1 MRIWHSNYTEI
12 ISLENLFQAWEGF
25 LIGKRKKADVGV
37 FERKLEDNIFALH
50 QSLKDKVYKHGSYEE
65 FYVRDPKI
73 RHIHKACVND
83 RVVHHLV
90 SQVLENIFDP
100 TFYTHSYS
108 CRKGK
113 GTHRAVTAFTKLA
126 RKASKNNTSRLF
138 VLKCDVK
145 KFFANV
151 DHLVLLKFLTKRI
164 ADEDFVWLLQQV
176 IGSFKTDGEP
186 KGMPIGNLTS
196 QLFANI
202 YLDPLDQY
210 IKHELKVKYY
220 IRYADDF
227 VIMADNPDYLEG
239 VLSQVKGFLTEQLKL
254 TLHPNKI
261 SIRDYYLGIDFLG
274 YVIFPKFILPR
285 TKTKRRILRKLRE
298 RAKLIKEGIA
308 LPESFDQAMN
318 SYLGYLSH
326 CNSQKLAQEVKNQKL
341 FLLTD

>member
-25 LIGKRKKADVGV
+25 LKGKRKKSDVGV
-37 FERKLEDNIFALH
+37 FERRLEDNIFSLH
-50 QSLKDKVYKHGSYEE
+50 QSLSDKAYKHGSYEE

-90 SQVLENIFDP
+90 SQALEEIFDP
-100 TFYTHSYS
+100 TFYAHSYS

-113 GTHRAVTAFTKLA
+113 GTHKAVIAFTKLA
-126 RKASKNNTSRLF
+126 RKASKNNSSHLF

-151 DHLVLLKFLTKRI
+151 DHYVLLELLKRRI
-164 ADEDFVWLLQQV
+164 PDEDFLWLLQQV
-176 IGSFKTDGEP
+176 ISSFKTENDP

-220 IRYADDF
+220 VRYADDF
-227 VIMADNPDYLEG
+227 VIMADNQTYLEET
-239 VLSQVKGFLTEQLKL
+239 LSKIKIFLTEQLKL

-261 SIRDYYLGIDFLG
+261 SIRDYYLGTDFLG

-285 TKTKRRILRKLRE
+285 TKTKRRLLRKLRE
-298 RAKLIKEGIA
+298 RAKLIKDGAVPLET
-308 LPESFDQAMN
+308 FDQAMN

-326 CNSQKLAQEVKNQKL
+326 CNSYRLAQEVKNQKL

>member
-1 MRIWHSNYTEI
+1 M
-12 ISLENLFQAWEGF
+12 
-25 LIGKRKKADVGV
+25 
-37 FERKLEDNIFALH
+37 
-50 QSLKDKVYKHGSYEE
+50 YKHGSYEE

-90 SQVLENIFDP
+90 SQVLEDIFDP
-100 TFYTHSYS
+100 TFYAHSYS

-113 GTHRAVTAFTKLA
+113 GTHRAVIAFTKLA

-151 DHLVLLKFLTKRI
+151 DHLVLLKLLTKRI
-164 ADEDFVWLLQQV
+164 ADEDFIWLLQQV
-176 IGSFKTDGEP
+176 INSFKTDDESR
-186 KGMPIGNLTS
+186 GMPIGNLTS

-210 IKHELKVKYY
+210 IKHELRVKYY

-227 VIMADNPDYLEG
+227 VIMADNPDYLERI
-239 VLSQVKGFLTEQLKL
+239 LSQVKDFLTQQLKL
-254 TLHPNKI
+254 TLHPNKV

-298 RAKLIKEGIA
+298 RAKLIKDGVA

-318 SYLGYLSH
+318 SYLGYLLH
-326 CNSQKLAQEVKNQKL
+326 CNSHKLAQEVKNQKL

>member
-1 MRIWHSNYTEI
+1 MTYR
-12 ISLENLFQAWEGF
+12 
-25 LIGKRKKADVGV
+25 
-37 FERKLEDNIFALH
+37 
-50 QSLKDKVYKHGSYEE
+50 HGSYEE

-83 RVVHHLV
+83 RVVHHLI
-90 SQVLENIFDP
+90 SQVLEDIFDP
-100 TFYTHSYS
+100 TFYAHSYS

-113 GTHRAVTAFTKLA
+113 GTHKAVAAFTKLA
-126 RKASKNNTSRLF
+126 RKASKNNSSRLF

-151 DHLVLLKFLTKRI
+151 DHHVLLELLTKRVT
-164 ADEDFVWLLQQV
+164 DESFVWLLQQV
-176 IGSFKTDGEP
+176 INSFKTENES

-210 IKHELKVKYY
+210 IKHELKVEYY

-227 VIMADNPDYLEG
+227 AIMSDNQDYLESI
-239 VLSQVKGFLTEQLKL
+239 LAQVKDFLTNQLKL
-254 TLHPNKI
+254 ALHPNKI

-274 YVIFPKFILPR
+274 YVVFPKFILPR
-285 TKTKRRILRKLRE
+285 TKTKRRILRKLKE
-298 RAKLIKEGIA
+298 RAKLIKEGTA
-308 LPESFDQAMN
+308 PLESFDQAMY

-326 CNSQKLAQEVKNQKL
+326 CNGYKLAQEVKNQKL